1 MHKKQGKNMIN
12 DLIASLNLQSHP
24 EGGWYRETYRST
36 ETIPANELP
45 DRFDGPRSFATAIY
59 FLLNSESFSALHRI
73 KADEQWHFYS
83 GSALTIHVIRRD
95 GHYAPIKLGQNLEQG
110 ESFQAV
116 VPHGC
121 WFGATV
127 DTPES
132 YALVGCSVSPGF
144 DFKDFEMAQREIL
157 KKEFPHHT
165 ELIDRLT
172 L

>member
-1 MHKKQGKNMIN
+1 MIN

-36 ETIPANELP
+36 ETISANELP

-157 KKEFPHHT
+157 KKEFPQHT

-172 L
+172 R

>member
-1 MHKKQGKNMIN
+1 MIN
-12 DLIASLNLQSHP
+12 DLIKTLKLQPHP

-36 ETIPANELP
+36 EIIPSDELP
-45 DRFDGPRSFATAIY
+45 NRFNGPRSFATAIY
-59 FLLNSESFSALHRI
+59 FLLNSEHFSALHRI

-83 GSALTIHVIRRD
+83 GSALTIHVIYSD
-95 GHYAPIKLGQNLEQG
+95 GSYASIKLGQDLEKG
-110 ESFQAV
+110 ERFQAV

-144 DFKDFEMAQREIL
+144 DFNDFEMAQRESL
-157 KKEFPHHT
+157 KRAFPQHA

-172 L
+172 R